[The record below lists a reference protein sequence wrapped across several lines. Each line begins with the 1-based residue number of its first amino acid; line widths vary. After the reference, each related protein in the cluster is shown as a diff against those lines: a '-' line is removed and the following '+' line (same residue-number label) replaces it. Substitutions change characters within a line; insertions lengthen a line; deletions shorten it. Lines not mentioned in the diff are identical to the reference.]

1 MYENLAK
8 ILLKEKLFPIIRSH
22 DIRVVRDTAQALIDG
37 GAKIFEINVENPGIY
52 RVIEEMSDHAC
63 ICAGGIITSMQ
74 AQTAI
79 AAGAKILSSPIFQ
92 MNLVKISKDKQIPF
106 IAGTSTANEAYNA
119 WKARI
124 PIIKIFP
131 ITAMGGVS
139 YVQNILRPMSFLNIM
154 PIGDVKLS
162 EVKSYINAGAKAVGV
177 GRDLTEGRT
186 YTEIAERV
194 KKALEELRN

>member
-1 MYENLAK
+1 MYENLAR

-22 DIRVVRDTAQALIDG
+22 DIGVVRDTAQALIDG

-92 MNLVKISKDKQIPF
+92 MNLVKISKDKQVPF

-139 YVQNILRPMSFLNIM
+139 YVQNILRPMPFLNIK
-154 PIGDVKLS
+154 PI
-162 EVKSYINAGAKAVGV
+162 
-177 GRDLTEGRT
+177 
-186 YTEIAERV
+186 
-194 KKALEELRN
+194 

>member
-1 MYENLAK
+1 
-8 ILLKEKLFPIIRSH
+8 
-22 DIRVVRDTAQALIDG
+22 
-37 GAKIFEINVENPGIY
+37 
-52 RVIEEMSDHAC
+52 MSDHAC

-139 YVQNILRPMSFLNIM
+139 YVQNILRPMPFLNIM

-194 KKALEELRN
+194 KKALEELRD

>member
-1 MYENLAK
+1 MYENLAR

-22 DIRVVRDTAQALIDG
+22 DIGVVRDTAQALIDG

-63 ICAGGIITSMQ
+63 ICAGGIIMQ

-139 YVQNILRPMSFLNIM
+139 YVQNILRPMPFLKVLPQGN
-154 PIGDVKLS
+154 VKLS
-162 EVKSYINAGAKAVGV
+162 EVPSYIKSGALAAGV
-177 GRDLTEGRT
+177 GRDLFEGYSYNEITKRART
-186 YTEIAERV
+186 V
-194 KKALEELRN
+194 LNDLKG